1 MAHLEDNTWNTNSIS
16 NACGAAACST
26 SAAGFSR
33 SASIESVPNLAFAN
47 STPSLSA
54 PARDYSRS
62 VSPKNAPLS
71 PIARRTSRSAFGW
84 RWAPARSSDVAG
96 AAGDV
101 VAHFGSVAI
110 GTPSALWAARYAKA
124 VPFGISTADP
134 PTIAATVVTLIGV
147 AALAGYLRLAASSGW
162 TRWWLCDTSKLSN
175 PQSSEGL
182 PIQLSFSLIARPHSI
197 RKLRVQPSLCS
208 ACCRRHML
216 RTSMRATPGTDR
228 HHRRP

>member
-1 MAHLEDNTWNTNSIS
+1 MKIEQILRFSSRRPPSSSVACRYILRRIS
-16 NACGAAACST
+16 NTTPG
-26 SAAGFSR
+26 
-33 SASIESVPNLAFAN
+33 SIELDLQRVRRRRLQHLGRRFFAQRLN
-47 STPSLSA
+47 RIRSQSRLREFDTLTLRSG
-54 PARDYSRS
+54 ARLQAGS

-110 GTPSALWAARYAKA
+110 GTPSALWAARYAEA

-134 PTIAATVVTLIGV
+134 PTIAATGRNVDRRCGAGRLPPARRVVGV
-147 AALAGYLRLAASSGW
+147 DPMAALRHRVNYRIH
-162 TRWWLCDTSKLSN
+162 N
-175 PQSSEGL
+175 QSEGL

-197 RKLRVQPSLCS
+197 RKLRVQPS
-208 ACCRRHML
+208 
-216 RTSMRATPGTDR
+216 
-228 HHRRP
+228 